1 MLYHT
6 IMVPIDG
13 SNESRCAF
21 YKAVNLAKG
30 TDTKLLLTHI
40 VDTRQYQN
48 IMAYDPILAKEAKI
62 EAEEA
67 LAEYIE
73 YAQQE
78 GVTIIQPIIKYGSPK
93 EELSYTLPREYHVDL
108 IMIGATGL
116 NAFERLLIGSVSEY
130 VSRHAP
136 CDVTIV
142 RKHKK

>member
-93 EELSYTLPREYHVDL
+93 EELSYILPREYHVDL